1 MMCLR
6 ESPIETFCKTGSKIC
21 DMNTAPNTHE
31 CICQEL
37 MEQLLGEWVTELI
50 EENKKCR

>member
-6 ESPIETFCKTGSKIC
+6 ESPIEDLGRFADKVC
-21 DMNTAPNTHE
+21 DENTAPNTHE

-50 EENKKCR
+50 EENKK